1 MCLCCC
7 WLLIIK
13 SAATRCFVFHY
24 DFLLDTWYVMAWRID
39 PLPPTLTNKRQAR
52 SRCQT
57 ISMNPLTSVYSE
69 SSTASEAPSEQV
81 LSVRIGDDGH
91 TSVGRP
97 HGSLLFPHW
106 RCTFLQM
113 SLHWCPPASQ
123 VLLFSQLHLFP
134 PAVAR
139 LPLLVAMICDNG
151 LEVGQI
157 SQSKWWLLLFSPSI
171 TKISYKSKN
180 EMRMCSYVSLR
191 SWTSLWDAPLN
202 TLESLTL
209 LWNTRLEQ
217 SLVCRTP
224 FVKVQIP
231 RTNFSAKCSAGFCK
245 FLSDNSFW
253 HPICLVILFFSSYSF
268 YFGSYVRCDHA
279 TLIFCAQ
286 TWYYLW
292 SDHSSFC
299 VHTCIICDPATL
311 AFVLRHGIIYDGRT
325 SMFSVHT

>member
-157 SQSKWWLLLFSPSI
+157 SQSKGMPVGAFSQQLALITHVHLLYTILSGDCCCFLRPLRRSATRARMRCVCAHMWAYVPELRFEMLHWTRSSPWHCCE
-171 TKISYKSKN
+171 TLDLN
-180 EMRMCSYVSLR
+180 SL
-191 SWTSLWDAPLN
+191 
-202 TLESLTL
+202 
-209 LWNTRLEQ
+209 
-217 SLVCRTP
+217 
-224 FVKVQIP
+224 
-231 RTNFSAKCSAGFCK
+231 
-245 FLSDNSFW
+245 
-253 HPICLVILFFSSYSF
+253 
-268 YFGSYVRCDHA
+268 
-279 TLIFCAQ
+279 
-286 TWYYLW
+286 
-292 SDHSSFC
+292 
-299 VHTCIICDPATL
+299 
-311 AFVLRHGIIYDGRT
+311 
-325 SMFSVHT
+325 